1 MRTWAGISLS
11 LHGLVVF
18 SYCSSDST
26 ALLAIMVCHK
36 SALGETI
43 FRDTQLKSAAN
54 GRCIN
59 FYKLIVNLFFA
70 KCTLSLLSK
79 AI

>member
-1 MRTWAGISLS
+1 MSVPKRWLFLCQCCTCICTCRYIIIVRTWAGIFVS

-36 SALGETI
+36 SALGKPYSEI
-43 FRDTQLKSAAN
+43 LN
-54 GRCIN
+54 
-59 FYKLIVNLFFA
+59 
-70 KCTLSLLSK
+70 
-79 AI
+79 